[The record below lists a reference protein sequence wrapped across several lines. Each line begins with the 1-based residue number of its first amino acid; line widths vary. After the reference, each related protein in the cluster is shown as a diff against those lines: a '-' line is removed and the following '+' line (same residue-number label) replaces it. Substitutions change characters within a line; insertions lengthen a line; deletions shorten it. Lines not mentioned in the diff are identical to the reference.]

1 MVYTSLNKWSIK
13 IDEIILK
20 RSPQF
25 NDLADNGYGQS
36 FDVFVRVEGRAV
48 MYDWFHT

>member
-1 MVYTSLNKWSIK
+1 MIYTSLKKWSIK

-25 NDLADNGYGQS
+25 NDLADNGYGKVVY
-36 FDVFVRVEGRAV
+36 FFV
-48 MYDWFHT
+48 